1 MSAPSSPAPPS
12 PSFRRAIDQILSSFD
27 SISEWQDIIAF
38 LSRLQ
43 KTISTH
49 ATGQLRDI
57 PKKLIISK
65 RLAQCLNP
73 ALPAGIHQ
81 KTLDVY
87 HLIFSTIGPA
97 GMSKDLGIYSFGL
110 FPFLQ
115 HAQMSLKPMLLTI
128 YADFY
133 AKLDRRVLRPPLFG
147 LILALLPGL
156 DEEGNEFFD
165 RVLGILDSLSRQ
177 VGQGYFFECIWLV
190 LVKVSHLRNAAL
202 AYLLKRMPKFT
213 SGEEIAV
220 VLGDETGLLASAL
233 CATLGDKQVLV
244 QRNCLELLLVVF
256 ERIHLEAI
264 VKAMLEVVL
273 RKDMSLNRRLYA
285 WLNSSRGLSSDPE
298 VQDVL
303 VCAAKSLFTNQHT
316 ISATLDTIPEISRPY
331 KILISLLDRAEVGNM
346 ILDHAFIDILQSLQD
361 RVSVTTDPDLRAEIV
376 QNGNMFMEMVDPF
389 VVGCHFFRLFH
400 DREGPVDVNSMKL
413 VLFFVQECSSDD
425 EETR

>member
-1 MSAPSSPAPPS
+1 MRRGSWYLSPAQANS
-12 PSFRRAIDQILSSFD
+12 AMMRRQ
-27 SISEWQDIIAF
+27 
-38 LSRLQ
+38 
-43 KTISTH
+43 
-49 ATGQLRDI
+49 RDI

-165 RVLGILDSLSRQ
+165 RFACSTNRTPNPTFLLRVLGILDSLSRQ

-213 SGEEIAV
+213 SGE
-220 VLGDETGLLASAL
+220 G
-233 CATLGDKQVLV
+233 
-244 QRNCLELLLVVF
+244 
-256 ERIHLEAI
+256 
-264 VKAMLEVVL
+264 M
-273 RKDMSLNRRLYA
+273 
-285 WLNSSRGLSSDPE
+285 
-298 VQDVL
+298 
-303 VCAAKSLFTNQHT
+303 
-316 ISATLDTIPEISRPY
+316 
-331 KILISLLDRAEVGNM
+331 LLDR
-346 ILDHAFIDILQSLQD
+346 SLARQHL
-361 RVSVTTDPDLRAEIV
+361 LR
-376 QNGNMFMEMVDPF
+376 N
-389 VVGCHFFRLFH
+389 
-400 DREGPVDVNSMKL
+400 
-413 VLFFVQECSSDD
+413 CSCAWRRDWATSQ
-425 EETR
+425 RSLCYAW